1 MAIASRDTPP
11 AAGSERERT
20 VPSPGAPSHVSGV
33 RPATR
38 AATADSP
45 LVSALAKASSG
56 RLVESSLEGASGSE
70 LSDFASAL
78 PELLRAPAAGP
89 GAPAELGH
97 TSAAGV
103 LDLVLVS
110 PRHIHVAQRLPDS
123 PELVLVSVAPRSMSI
138 GSVLSETRARL
149 GGT

>member
-1 MAIASRDTPP
+1 
-11 AAGSERERT
+11 
-20 VPSPGAPSHVSGV
+20 
-33 RPATR
+33 
-38 AATADSP
+38 
-45 LVSALAKASSG
+45 LAKASSG